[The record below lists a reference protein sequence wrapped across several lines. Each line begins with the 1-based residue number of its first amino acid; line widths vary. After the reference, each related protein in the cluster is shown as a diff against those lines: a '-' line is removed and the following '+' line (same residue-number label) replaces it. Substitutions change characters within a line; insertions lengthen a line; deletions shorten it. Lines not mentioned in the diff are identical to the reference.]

1 MKEEKRMKKTLR
13 IARTLAL
20 LALTAAAAGLA
31 SCASTPYAPNER
43 DVLRLVDLINRG
55 EVTSVEGLTPVPF
68 VLDTETLYLEGDVE
82 TMWKNLAEASFAMR
96 DAKFASTERVGED
109 TWKTFAESYDMK
121 NFFEKYTGAD
131 TSLVKVDTADGRYFL
146 LLERKLK
153 GYPRV
158 RGLKG
163 PVR

>member
-1 MKEEKRMKKTLR
+1 MKKTLQL
-13 IARTLAL
+13 ARVLVL
-20 LALTAAAAGLA
+20 LALAAAAAGLA
-31 SCASTPYAPNER
+31 SCASTPYTQNER
-43 DVLRLVDLINRG
+43 DVLRLVDLINQG
-55 EVTSVEGLTPVPF
+55 KVTSVEGLTPAPF
-68 VLDTETLYLEGDVE
+68 VLDTETLYLEGDVD
-82 TMWKNLAEASFAMR
+82 TMWKNLAEASFAMGNP
-96 DAKFASTERVGED
+96 KFVAAERVGEE

-131 TSLVKVDTADGRYFL
+131 TSLVTVDTSEGRYFL

-163 PVR
+163 PVQ